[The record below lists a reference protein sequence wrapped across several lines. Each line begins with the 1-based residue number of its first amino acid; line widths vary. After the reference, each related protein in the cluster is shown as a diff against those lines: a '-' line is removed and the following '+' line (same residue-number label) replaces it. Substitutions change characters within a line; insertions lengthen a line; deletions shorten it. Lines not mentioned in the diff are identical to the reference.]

1 MARAPQETFNMA
13 SKVWFITGTSKGF
26 GYVWAEAA
34 LARGDRVAAT
44 ARDVK
49 MLAPL
54 VARYGDLISAVALD
68 VTDKA
73 AVAGAITKAHTR
85 FGRLDVVVNN
95 AGYGLFGTI
104 EEVSEA
110 EARAQL
116 ETNLFGALWV
126 TQAALPIM
134 RAQGSGHII
143 QVSSIGGVNAF
154 PTVGLYHASKWGLEG
169 FSQSL
174 AAEVAGFGIKVTIVE
189 PGAYATEWGGPSAK
203 RATPMPDYDG
213 ARAAIAAFRS
223 NNVPG
228 DPDATGPAIL
238 KVVDAKD
245 PPLRIFFGSGGL
257 PMTRAEYARRI
268 ETWEKWNN
276 ISLEAQGDLAR
287 KQAR

>member
-1 MARAPQETFNMA
+1 MA

-26 GYVWAEAA
+26 GRVWAEAA

-54 VARYGDLISAVALD
+54 VERYGAQISAITLD

-73 AVAGAITKAHTR
+73 AIAAAITEVHTR

-110 EARAQL
+110 EARAQI

-189 PGAYATEWGGPSAK
+189 PGAFATEWGGPSAK
-203 RATPMPDYDG
+203 RATQIPAYDA
-213 ARAAIAAFRS
+213 ARAAIAAFRG
-223 NNVPG
+223 NYVPG

-257 PMTRAEYARRI
+257 PMTRAEYAKRI
-268 ETWEKWNN
+268 ETWEKWNDV
-276 ISLEAQGDLAR
+276 SLEAQGDLAR

>member
-1 MARAPQETFNMA
+1 MP
-13 SKVWFITGTSKGF
+13 SKVWFITGTSRGF
-26 GYVWAEAA
+26 GRVWAQAA

-49 MLAPL
+49 TLGPL
-54 VARYGDLISAVALD
+54 VERYGDLIAPLALD

-73 AVAGAITKAHTR
+73 AASAAIAFAQQR

-104 EEVSEA
+104 EEVSES

-126 TQAALPIM
+126 TQAVLPIM

-174 AAEVAGFGIKVTIVE
+174 ATEVAGFGIKVTIVE
-189 PGAYATEWGGPSAK
+189 PGGFATEWGGPSAK
-203 RATPMPDYDG
+203 RATPMPAYDG
-213 ARAAIAAFRS
+213 ARAAIAQVRGAS
-223 NNVPG
+223 TPG
-228 DPDATGPAIL
+228 DPDATGRAIL
-238 KVVDAKD
+238 KVVDAAE

-268 ETWEKWNN
+268 ETWEAWNDV
-276 ISLEAQGDLAR
+276 SLEAQGDLAAKR
-287 KQAR
+287 ASVG